1 VCIIVLDLLEKEK
14 AARPRPPLFR
24 RCRCLSIS
32 VDMEVQPYVPDGVGA
47 ATHSFSNLTG
57 LELTDCYIANHLML

>member
-1 VCIIVLDLLEKEK
+1 
-14 AARPRPPLFR
+14 
-24 RCRCLSIS
+24 
-32 VDMEVQPYVPDGVGA
+32 MEVQPYVPDGVGA